1 VSQPNLTDV
10 VGPAALPPR
19 PPDATEV
26 LGWTQHGPD
35 LARRPFTGA
44 VREVAGFTV
53 RIEGIQRENGT
64 CRRRVTVKAGSPE
77 TRLEPEVV
85 RQLAAALIAAANE
98 IEARR

>member
-1 VSQPNLTDV
+1 MSTDTNTIPNV
-10 VGPAALPPR
+10 PA

-26 LGWTQHGPD
+26 FGWSQHGPD

-64 CRRRVTVKAGSPE
+64 CQRRVTVRAGSPL
-77 TRLEPEVV
+77 TRLEPEAL
-85 RQLAAALIAAANE
+85 RQLASVLIAAADE
-98 IEARR
+98 IGAR